1 MYLIFLSSSCPPPI
15 SPPIDTIMI
24 LLFMSLFLFSLVL
37 AKYPLSPFPAY
48 SQFFS
53 LNCFLTLS
61 ISPFHCL
68 LLPLFFSFTR
78 LLTTHGNCSH
88 ALHLCLFLPPV
99 QALCSGLFLCLSTC
113 ICLSVSTFGTQ
124 SFNFL
129 SLATS
134 SPLGS
139 VAQVT

>member
-15 SPPIDTIMI
+15 SSPIDTIMI

-68 LLPLFFSFTR
+68 LLPLFFLLKGSSR
-78 LLTTHGNCSH
+78 LMAT
-88 ALHLCLFLPPV
+88 ALMPY
-99 QALCSGLFLCLSTC
+99 
-113 ICLSVSTFGTQ
+113 ISVSFFLLCKLCVLACFYACRHV
-124 SFNFL
+124 SVFL
-129 SLATS
+129 SL
-134 SPLGS
+134 PLAHSLLTFYPWQPPLLWGL
-139 VAQVT
+139 